1 MIKFLMTMQGTSD
14 PEIVD
19 ISAETVETNPLIND
33 DDIHEKVA
41 ERLRHS
47 KEFGSL
53 IWEATKDYLQKM
65 NLTPQERSNV
75 SDWLISKKDKLQQSV
90 VAKMHDL
97 HQNEQK

>member
-1 MIKFLMTMQGTSD
+1 MQGTSD
-14 PEIVD
+14 PKTID
-19 ISAETVETNPLIND
+19 ISAETLETNQLIND

-75 SDWLISKKDKLQQSV
+75 SDWLVSKKDKLQQSV

>member
-1 MIKFLMTMQGTSD
+1 MPGTSD

-19 ISAETVETNPLIND
+19 ISAETVESNPLIND

-75 SDWLISKKDKLQQSV
+75 SDWLVSKKDKLQQSV

>member
-1 MIKFLMTMQGTSD
+1 MPGTSD
-14 PEIVD
+14 PKTID

-53 IWEATKDYLQKM
+53 IWEATKDYLQKI

-75 SDWLISKKDKLQQSV
+75 SDWLVSKKDKLQQSV

>member
-1 MIKFLMTMQGTSD
+1 MPGTSD
-14 PEIVD
+14 PKTID

-53 IWEATKDYLQKM
+53 IWEATKEYLQKI

>member
-1 MIKFLMTMQGTSD
+1 MPGTSD
-14 PEIVD
+14 PKTID

-75 SDWLISKKDKLQQSV
+75 SDWLVSKKDKLQQSV

>member
-1 MIKFLMTMQGTSD
+1 MIRFLLTMPGTSD

-41 ERLRHS
+41 ERIRHS

-75 SDWLISKKDKLQQSV
+75 SDWLVSKKDKLQQSV

>member
-1 MIKFLMTMQGTSD
+1 MPGTSD
-14 PEIVD
+14 PKIVD

-53 IWEATKDYLQKM
+53 IWEATKEYLQKI

-90 VAKMHDL
+90 VAKMHDI
-97 HQNEQK
+97 HQNEQKQSRR

>member
-1 MIKFLMTMQGTSD
+1 MQGTSD
-14 PEIVD
+14 PKTID

-75 SDWLISKKDKLQQSV
+75 SDWLVSKKEIGRAHV
-90 VAKMHDL
+90 
-97 HQNEQK
+97 

>member
-1 MIKFLMTMQGTSD
+1 MPGTSD
-14 PEIVD
+14 PKTID

-41 ERLRHS
+41 ERIRHS

-75 SDWLISKKDKLQQSV
+75 SDWLVSKKDKLQQSV

-97 HQNEQK
+97 HQNEQN

>member
-1 MIKFLMTMQGTSD
+1 MPGTSD
-14 PEIVD
+14 PKTID

-41 ERLRHS
+41 ERIRHS

-75 SDWLISKKDKLQQSV
+75 SDWLVSKKDKLQQSV

>member
-1 MIKFLMTMQGTSD
+1 MTMPGTSD
-14 PEIVD
+14 PKTID

-75 SDWLISKKDKLQQSV
+75 SDWLVSKKDKLQQSV

>member
-1 MIKFLMTMQGTSD
+1 MPGTSD
-14 PEIVD
+14 PKIVD

-41 ERLRHS
+41 ERIRHS

-75 SDWLISKKDKLQQSV
+75 SDWLVSKKDKLQQSV

>member
-1 MIKFLMTMQGTSD
+1 MPGTSD
-14 PEIVD
+14 LEIVD
-19 ISAETVETNPLIND
+19 ISAETVESNPLIND

-53 IWEATKDYLQKM
+53 VWEATKDYLQKM

>member
-1 MIKFLMTMQGTSD
+1 MPGTSD
-14 PEIVD
+14 PKTID

-41 ERLRHS
+41 ERLRQS

-53 IWEATKDYLQKM
+53 IWEATKDYLKKM

-75 SDWLISKKDKLQQSV
+75 SDWLVSKKDKLQQSV

>member
-1 MIKFLMTMQGTSD
+1 MPGTSD
-14 PEIVD
+14 PKTID

-41 ERLRHS
+41 ERIRHS

-75 SDWLISKKDKLQQSV
+75 SDWLVSKKDKLQQSV
-90 VAKMHDL
+90 IAKMHDL

>member
-1 MIKFLMTMQGTSD
+1 MPGTSD
-14 PEIVD
+14 PKTID

-53 IWEATKDYLQKM
+53 IWEATKDYLKKM

-75 SDWLISKKDKLQQSV
+75 SDWLVSKKDKLQQSV

>member
-1 MIKFLMTMQGTSD
+1 MPGTSD

-19 ISAETVETNPLIND
+19 ISAETVESNPLIND

-53 IWEATKDYLQKM
+53 VWEATKDYLQKM

-75 SDWLISKKDKLQQSV
+75 SDWLVSKKDKLQQSV
-90 VAKMHDL
+90 IAKMHDL

>member
-1 MIKFLMTMQGTSD
+1 MQGTSD
-14 PEIVD
+14 PKTID
-19 ISAETVETNPLIND
+19 ISAETLETNQLIND

-53 IWEATKDYLQKM
+53 VWEATKDYLQKM

>member
-1 MIKFLMTMQGTSD
+1 MPGTSD
-14 PEIVD
+14 PKIVD

-53 IWEATKDYLQKM
+53 IWEATKEYLQKI

>member
-1 MIKFLMTMQGTSD
+1 MPGTSD
-14 PEIVD
+14 PKIVD

-53 IWEATKDYLQKM
+53 IWEATKEYLQKM

>member
-1 MIKFLMTMQGTSD
+1 MPGTSD
-14 PEIVD
+14 PKTID

-53 IWEATKDYLQKM
+53 VWEATKEYLQKM

>member
-1 MIKFLMTMQGTSD
+1 MPGTSD

-41 ERLRHS
+41 ERIRHS

-75 SDWLISKKDKLQQSV
+75 SDWLVSKKDKLQQSV

>member
-1 MIKFLMTMQGTSD
+1 MPGTSD

-75 SDWLISKKDKLQQSV
+75 SDWLVSKKDKLQQSV

>member
-1 MIKFLMTMQGTSD
+1 MPGTSD
-14 PEIVD
+14 PKTID

-41 ERLRHS
+41 ERIRHS

-75 SDWLISKKDKLQQSV
+75 SDWLVSKKDKLQQSV

-97 HQNEQK
+97 YQNEQK

>member
-1 MIKFLMTMQGTSD
+1 MPGTSD
-14 PEIVD
+14 PKTID
-19 ISAETVETNPLIND
+19 ISAETLETNQLIND

-75 SDWLISKKDKLQQSV
+75 SDWLVSKKDKLQQSV

>member
-1 MIKFLMTMQGTSD
+1 MIRFLMTMPGTSD

-41 ERLRHS
+41 ERIRHS

-75 SDWLISKKDKLQQSV
+75 SDWLVSKKDKLQQSV

>member
-1 MIKFLMTMQGTSD
+1 MPGTSD
-14 PEIVD
+14 PKIVD

-53 IWEATKDYLQKM
+53 IWEATKEYLQKI

-97 HQNEQK
+97 HQNEQKQSRR

>member
-1 MIKFLMTMQGTSD
+1 MIRFLLTMPGTSD

-19 ISAETVETNPLIND
+19 ISAETVESNPLIND

-53 IWEATKDYLQKM
+53 VWEATKDYLQKM

>member
-1 MIKFLMTMQGTSD
+1 MPGTSD

-19 ISAETVETNPLIND
+19 ISAETVESNPLIND

-53 IWEATKDYLQKM
+53 VWEATKDYLQKM

>member
-1 MIKFLMTMQGTSD
+1 MPGTSD
-14 PEIVD
+14 PKIVD

-53 IWEATKDYLQKM
+53 IWEATKEYLQKI

-90 VAKMHDL
+90 VAKMHDH
-97 HQNEQK
+97 HQNEQKQSRR

>member
-1 MIKFLMTMQGTSD
+1 MTMSGTSD
-14 PEIVD
+14 PKIVD
-19 ISAETVETNPLIND
+19 ISAETVETNPLINN

-53 IWEATKDYLQKM
+53 IWEATKEYLQKM
-65 NLTPQERSNV
+65 DLPPQERSNV

>member
-1 MIKFLMTMQGTSD
+1 MRGTSD
-14 PEIVD
+14 PKIVD

-53 IWEATKDYLQKM
+53 VWEATKDYLQKM

>member
-1 MIKFLMTMQGTSD
+1 MPGTSD
-14 PEIVD
+14 PKTID

-75 SDWLISKKDKLQQSV
+75 SDWLVSKKDKLQQSV
-90 VAKMHDL
+90 IAKMHDL

>member
-1 MIKFLMTMQGTSD
+1 MPGTSD
-14 PEIVD
+14 PKIVD

-53 IWEATKDYLQKM
+53 IWEATKEYLQKM

-97 HQNEQK
+97 HQNEQKQSRR

>member
-1 MIKFLMTMQGTSD
+1 MPGTSD
-14 PEIVD
+14 PKTID

-75 SDWLISKKDKLQQSV
+75 SDWLVSKKDKLQQSV
-90 VAKMHDL
+90 VAKMHGL

>member
-1 MIKFLMTMQGTSD
+1 MPGTSD
-14 PEIVD
+14 PKTID
-19 ISAETVETNPLIND
+19 ISAETVEINPLIND

-75 SDWLISKKDKLQQSV
+75 SDWLVSKKDKLQQSV